1 MGIALP
7 NDMKKNTAH
16 AYNYQRTEDRGQKTE
31 DRGQKTD
38 KRRQRAEYSGQ
49 KTEDQKRENPKS

>member
-16 AYNYQRTEDRGQKTE
+16 AYNYQRTEDR
-31 DRGQKTD
+31 
-38 KRRQRAEYSGQ
+38 RQRTEYSDQ

>member
-7 NDMKKNTAH
+7 KDMKKNTAH

-31 DRGQKTD
+31 N
-38 KRRQRAEYSGQ
+38 RRQRIAVRKQ
-49 KTEDQKRENPKS
+49 KIKKEKTQNLDPFSI

>member
-16 AYNYQRTEDRGQKTE
+16 AYNYQRTEDRRQTKE
-31 DRGQKTD
+31 DRGQSIAVRK
-38 KRRQRAEYSGQ
+38 Q
-49 KTEDQKRENPKS
+49 KTKKEKTQNLDPFSI